1 MDGSSKGPADQ
12 PPSTWAI
19 FYSMEVAMQH
29 TSGSYYRNS
38 IARIIARISGVF
50 YWRMGTGSLWRVV
63 RFLIGGHKLWR
74 WSSSASISYTLLCTD
89 LLSTSS
95 VVSCGEITLNLR
107 ISGCELLLGCYDRMI
122 TFTDS
127 FGTNISGIP
136 RSTGYL
142 L

>member
-19 FYSMEVAMQH
+19 FYSMELAMQH
-29 TSGSYYRNS
+29 TGGSYYKNS
-38 IARIIARISGVF
+38 IARVIAQISGVF
-50 YWRMGTGSLWRVV
+50 DWRMGMVSLWRLV
-63 RFLIGGHKLWR
+63 RFLIGGCKLWR

-89 LLSTSS
+89 LLGINSA
-95 VVSCGEITLNLR
+95 VSCGEITLNLH

-127 FGTNISGIP
+127 SGTDMSGSP
-136 RSTGYL
+136 RSSYL